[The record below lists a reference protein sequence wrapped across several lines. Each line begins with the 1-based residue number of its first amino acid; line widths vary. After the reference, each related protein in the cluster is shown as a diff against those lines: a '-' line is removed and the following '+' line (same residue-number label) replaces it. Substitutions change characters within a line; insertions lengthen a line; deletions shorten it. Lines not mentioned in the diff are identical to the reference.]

1 MPKTSQN
8 GTRPS
13 QTNLVGSG
21 WSPFK
26 IISMTV
32 MLSTLVYFPFIF
44 DGYSLPKIFVL
55 IIGISLVLVRLV
67 ISGGNSYQF
76 RSSYLVYFLC
86 LTFLVSIYVA
96 ALGSQMPF
104 LRSAF
109 GAYGRGNGAFYYT
122 AAVLVFLLSFTF
134 SISKEL
140 LQFEKM
146 MKIFSWIL
154 ATYALMQSVGMDFV
168 ALDTKGLRSIVLTL
182 GNSNFAGGLLAI
194 LFTWLLILEVRKKSH
209 RITDL
214 SLILVILIG
223 TVNTQATQGI
233 FVEILAILVALT
245 IFLKNRFPNR
255 IALASLMSFWGI
267 SVTSVLLGIAQ
278 LGPLTNF
285 FNKQSFKLRLEYWN
299 YGAEIIKNNLW
310 VGVGPDNIYDYS
322 SRFIEVDSLSFASR
336 TRVDNV
342 HNWFLQIGASF
353 GVIALLSIL
362 AIIAL
367 VLLKGIKAINSKEES
382 SPLLLP
388 TFFAFI
394 SVIIIGLVSIE
405 QPGLGI
411 WLYFLGGIVLGIS
424 SKKIL
429 VSSQS
434 KLPIKLSLIGCLCIT
449 LLVSAL
455 SLQVILGDLNLR
467 KSVRQ
472 VMSGDITNQQIDRLI
487 QNAIALNFQ
496 PEYQLNSIDL
506 LAKAGNPLGMNKV
519 SQEYYSNFPSSL
531 QNNYVRVA
539 VLTSLD
545 KISEA
550 CALRPLIVS
559 AVPWELEQW
568 YEYMICNVSSS
579 NRSDAAKIAEKV
591 DSYAQFDLTRTKKGT
606 YESVRDIQ
614 ILAFNA
620 WIQGD
625 APSFLEYLDDAQI
638 SQQEY
643 EAQLKKLGGESIPGA
658 RVASINEILLSL
670 GK

>member
-1 MPKTSQN
+1 
-8 GTRPS
+8 
-13 QTNLVGSG
+13 
-21 WSPFK
+21 
-26 IISMTV
+26 
-32 MLSTLVYFPFIF
+32 
-44 DGYSLPKIFVL
+44 
-55 IIGISLVLVRLV
+55 
-67 ISGGNSYQF
+67 
-76 RSSYLVYFLC
+76 
-86 LTFLVSIYVA
+86 
-96 ALGSQMPF
+96 MPF

-122 AAVLVFLLSFTF
+122 TAVLVFLLSFTF

-255 IALASLMSFWGI
+255 IALASVMSFWGI

-299 YGAEIIKNNLW
+299 YGAEIIKNNLL

-353 GVIALLSIL
+353 GVIALLSIF

-411 WLYFLGGIVLGIS
+411 WLYFLGGIVLGMS

-519 SQEYYSNFPSSL
+519 SQEHYSNFPSSL

-539 VLTSLD
+539 VLTSLG

-568 YEYMICNVSSS
+568 YEYMMCNVSSS
-579 NRSDAAKIAEKV
+579 NRSDAAQIAEKV

-606 YESVRDIQ
+606 FESVRDIQ

-625 APSFLEYLDDAQI
+625 VTSFVEYLDDAQI
-638 SQQEY
+638 SLQEY
-643 EAQLKKLGGESIPGA
+643 EAQLEKLGNGSIPDT

-670 GK
+670 EK

>member
-1 MPKTSQN
+1 
-8 GTRPS
+8 
-13 QTNLVGSG
+13 
-21 WSPFK
+21 
-26 IISMTV
+26 
-32 MLSTLVYFPFIF
+32 
-44 DGYSLPKIFVL
+44 
-55 IIGISLVLVRLV
+55 
-67 ISGGNSYQF
+67 
-76 RSSYLVYFLC
+76 
-86 LTFLVSIYVA
+86 VA
-96 ALGSQMPF
+96 ALDSQMPF

-146 MKIFSWIL
+146 MKVFSWIV
-154 ATYALMQSVGMDFV
+154 AVYALMQSIGIDFV
-168 ALDTKGLRSIVLTL
+168 ALETKGLRTTVLTL
-182 GNSNFAGGLLAI
+182 GNSNFAGGLLAV
-194 LFTWLLILEVRKKSH
+194 LFTWLLILEVGKKSH
-209 RITDL
+209 RISDL
-214 SLILVILIG
+214 LLILAIFIG
-223 TVNTQATQGI
+223 TINTQATQGI
-233 FVEILAILVALT
+233 FVEILATLVALT
-245 IFLKNRFPNR
+245 IYLKDKYPNKKVL
-255 IALASLMSFWGI
+255 ALLISFWGI
-267 SVTSVLLGIAQ
+267 SLTGVLMGILQ
-278 LGPLTNF
+278 LGPLAQF
-285 FNKQSFKLRLEYWN
+285 FSKQSFRLRTEYWQ
-299 YGAEIIKNNLW
+299 YGIQLIRDNFW
-310 VGVGPDNIYDYS
+310 FGVGPDNIYDYS
-322 SRFIEVDSLSFASR
+322 AKLMKVDSLSF

-353 GVIALLSIL
+353 GVIALISIL

-394 SVIIIGLVSIE
+394 SAITIGLVSIE

-429 VSSQS
+429 LNTQS
-434 KLPIKLSLIGCLCIT
+434 MLQIKLSLIGSLCVT

-455 SLQVILGDLNLR
+455 SLQIILGDMNLR

-487 QNAIALNFQ
+487 QNAIALTFQ
-496 PEYQLNSIDL
+496 PEYQLKSIDL

-625 APSFLEYLDDAQI
+625 APSFLKYLEDAQI

>member
-1 MPKTSQN
+1 
-8 GTRPS
+8 
-13 QTNLVGSG
+13 
-21 WSPFK
+21 
-26 IISMTV
+26 
-32 MLSTLVYFPFIF
+32 
-44 DGYSLPKIFVL
+44 
-55 IIGISLVLVRLV
+55 
-67 ISGGNSYQF
+67 
-76 RSSYLVYFLC
+76 
-86 LTFLVSIYVA
+86 
-96 ALGSQMPF
+96 
-104 LRSAF
+104 
-109 GAYGRGNGAFYYT
+109 
-122 AAVLVFLLSFTF
+122 
-134 SISKEL
+134 
-140 LQFEKM
+140 
-146 MKIFSWIL
+146 
-154 ATYALMQSVGMDFV
+154 
-168 ALDTKGLRSIVLTL
+168 
-182 GNSNFAGGLLAI
+182 
-194 LFTWLLILEVRKKSH
+194 
-209 RITDL
+209 
-214 SLILVILIG
+214 
-223 TVNTQATQGI
+223 
-233 FVEILAILVALT
+233 
-245 IFLKNRFPNR
+245 
-255 IALASLMSFWGI
+255 MS
-267 SVTSVLLGIAQ
+267 LLGHYY
-278 LGPLTNF
+278 GFYVTNF

-411 WLYFLGGIVLGIS
+411 WLYFLGGIVLGMS

-550 CALRPLIVS
+550 CALRTLIVS

-568 YEYMICNVSSS
+568 YDYMMCNVSSS
-579 NRSDAAKIAEKV
+579 NRSDAAQIAEKV

-606 YESVRDIQ
+606 FESVRDIQ

-625 APSFLEYLDDAQI
+625 VTSFVEYLDDAQI

-643 EAQLKKLGGESIPGA
+643 EAQLEKLGNGSIPDT

-670 GK
+670 GN